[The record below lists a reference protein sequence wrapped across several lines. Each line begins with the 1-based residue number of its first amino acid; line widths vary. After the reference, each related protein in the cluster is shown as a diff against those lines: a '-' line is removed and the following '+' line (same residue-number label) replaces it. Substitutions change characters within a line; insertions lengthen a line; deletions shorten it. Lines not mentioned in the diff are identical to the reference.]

1 MSRES
6 LIFLLVVLAVWGLS
20 VVARWLQKEIERN
33 AANKIEFEPIEESPS
48 LETESVPKPE
58 TLETIETIKPILS
71 ATLNQDKQTHQ
82 RKLSNQLGLDSTQ
95 TLRQGIILMT
105 ILGPCRANEPISTI
119 RSF

>member
-20 VVARWLQKEIERN
+20 VAARWLQEEIERGTTDDT
-33 AANKIEFEPIEESPS
+33 EFEPIEKYPS
-48 LETESVPKPE
+48 LETESVSKPE
-58 TLETIETIKPILS
+58 TLAPLE
-71 ATLNQDKQTHQ
+71 ATKHRPSPALDQEKQTHQ
-82 RKLSNQLGLDSTQ
+82 RKLSKQLGLDSMQ
-95 TLRQGIILMT
+95 KMRNGIILMT

>member
-71 ATLNQDKQTHQ
+71 TTLNQDKQTHQ

-105 ILGPCRANEPISTI
+105 VLGPCRANEPISTI